1 MYGGS
6 QM

>member
-6 QM
+6 